1 MTQKEDRMRRAYG
14 VSGKLFRDRL
24 AQERPDDADELSRI
38 EPSEVVVVRG
48 QYDHM
53 HRVLEAS
60 EVPFLHLGPPQLAR
74 ADWDRMQVL
83 LVNCPGHLPPDA
95 LERIAPWVRRGGYL
109 LTTDWA
115 LKHVIEPAFPGT
127 IRHNGQ
133 QSADCVVRVQACEEG
148 DDPLLAGFLE
158 DGRDPLWWLETASY
172 PIEVL
177 DKKRVRVLM
186 RSGEVGKR
194 LGTDPIVVTFD
205 EGDGTVLHMMSHL
218 YLQRGDVRDTRDA
231 QPAMDYMAQALEM
244 NGEDAARYAAEAGD
258 LQAAEISAAMGKQR
272 ILSNQILTRR
282 RKGRASKEDSK

>member
-1 MTQKEDRMRRAYG
+1 MTNREDRMRRAYG

-38 EPSEVVVVRG
+38 EPAEVVVIHG

-60 EVPFLHLGPPQLAR
+60 QVPFLHLRPSRLAR

-83 LVNCPGHLPPDA
+83 LINCPGHLPEDA
-95 LERIAPWVRRGGYL
+95 LERIAPWVRKGGYL

-133 QSADCVVRVQACEEG
+133 QSADCVVRVQASSDG
-148 DDPLLAGFLE
+148 DDPLLEGFLE

-177 DKKRVRVLM
+177 DQKRVRVLM
-186 RSGEVGKR
+186 RSGEVGER
-194 LGTDPIVVTFD
+194 LGSDPIVVTFD
-205 EGDGTVLHMMSHL
+205 EGEGTVLHMMSHL
-218 YLQRGDVRDTRDA
+218 YLQRGDVRDARDA
-231 QPAMDYMAQALEM
+231 QPAMAYMEKDLKLSADELLGYVREADDL
-244 NGEDAARYAAEAGD
+244 NAAEVG
-258 LQAAEISAAMGKQR
+258 AAMGKQR
-272 ILSNQILTRR
+272 ILTNQILTRR
-282 RKGRASKEDSK
+282 RKTRARKEGS

>member
-1 MTQKEDRMRRAYG
+1 MSQKEDRMRRAYD
-14 VSGKLFRDRL
+14 VSGKLFRQQL
-24 AQERPDDADELSRI
+24 AQDRPEDADELSRI
-38 EPSEVVVVRG
+38 EPAEVVVIRG

-60 EVPFLHLGPPQLAR
+60 QVPFLHLRPSQLAR

-83 LVNCPGHLPPDA
+83 LVNCPGHMPTDA

-127 IRHNGQ
+127 IRHNGE
-133 QSADCVVRVQACEEG
+133 QSADCVVRVQACEDG

-177 DKKRVRVLM
+177 DEKRVRVLM

-194 LGTDPIVVTFD
+194 LGSDPIVVTFD

-231 QPAMDYMAQALEM
+231 QPAMAYMEQALAL
-244 NGEDAARYAAEAGD
+244 DAKDLAGYVADAGD
-258 LQAAEISAAMGKQR
+258 LNAAEISAAMGKQR
-272 ILSNQILTRR
+272 ILSNQILSRR
-282 RKGRASKEDSK
+282 RKGRTGKEESK